1 MVYSAALMS
10 DNHQIA
16 YVAFGA
22 NLGDPPRTL
31 KQALPLLKERGMG
44 ELLACSSLYQTKA
57 LTLDGSVQPHYVN
70 AVFAFQT
77 TLSPLEVL
85 RILLEVERALGRTRD
100 NEARWTPR
108 AIDLDLL
115 FLGTRV
121 HQDEN
126 LTLPHPELHKR
137 DFVLV
142 PLREIAPSFIHPV
155 LLESIATLE
164 STLQQRGFERFV
176 LSEG

>member
-1 MVYSAALMS
+1 MS
-10 DNHQIA
+10 NHHQIA
-16 YVAFGA
+16 YIAFGA
-22 NLGDPPRTL
+22 NLGDPPSTL
-31 KQALPLLKERGMG
+31 AAALPLLKEHGLG

-57 LTLDGSVQPHYVN
+57 LTLDGSTQPNYVN

-77 TLSPLEVL
+77 TLSPLHALQVL
-85 RILLEVERALGRTRD
+85 LKVERALGRSRD

-115 FLGTRV
+115 FVGDSI
-121 HQDEN
+121 HQDGD

-155 LLESIATLE
+155 LRESIETLE
-164 STLQQRGFERFV
+164 STLQPRGFARFV
-176 LSEG
+176 LPGTR

>member
-10 DNHQIA
+10 NDHQIA

-22 NLGDPPRTL
+22 NIGDPLSTL
-31 KQALPLLKERGMG
+31 EQALPLLKERGLG
-44 ELLACSSLYQTKA
+44 ELLSCSSLYQTKA
-57 LTLDGSVQPHYVN
+57 LTLDGSVQPNYVN
-70 AVFAFQT
+70 AVFAFKT
-77 TLSPLEVL
+77 TLSPLQALQV
-85 RILLEVERALGRTRD
+85 LLEVERSLGRTRD

-115 FLGTRV
+115 FLGGSV
-121 HQDEN
+121 HQDN
-126 LTLPHPELHKR
+126 DLTLPHPELHKR

-155 LLESIATLE
+155 LLESIETLE
-164 STLQQRGFERFV
+164 STLQQRGFERCV
-176 LSEG
+176 LAEA